1 MASTFRHGGQSAQVQ
16 TSFFE
21 FDHNMTPVW
30 KLKGK
35 DLLHGETD
43 GSSYPNG
50 GMCSTHTA
58 GAIP

>member
-1 MASTFRHGGQSAQVQ
+1 MASTFRHGQSAQVQ
-16 TSFFE
+16 TLFFE

-30 KLKGK
+30 GLKGK

-43 GSSYPNG
+43 GPSYPNG

-58 GAIP
+58 GATP